1 MCVKDDAKIECY
13 IRTKQKYT
21 LKNYDNNLNYYTLT
35 RFSNIDSM
43 ISKYYFRISVLY
55 MILLLY
61 LMQVHNG

>member
-43 ISKYYFRISVLY
+43 ISKYYFRIYIY
-55 MILLLY
+55 MY